1 MIKFKK
7 ILQIIFKNFFYW
19 IFKKIYGKI
28 NTYNNQINSFKIFEI
43 NSKNILNF
51 YNKKYK
57 IYLIPKGRIYTDN
70 VEHVGIIDKNYLCGE
85 VSYQQ
90 IKGELKDPSFNVCIK
105 KGTPRIKKYFKGR
118 TLNLAQGASGHTN
131 YAHWLFDMLPK
142 IKLYEEKFSLKELSN
157 IYVNKLIQFQ
167 KLTFELL
174 NLENIKIIDSSR
186 FRHIQSDEIIATQHP
201 NYYHGYIM
209 EEHQKLPEWIIHWL
223 RESFIQKSKKI
234 NTVDKI
240 FIDRSNSKFKHCQII
255 NYEDT
260 IEFLTRSGFKI
271 IKLEELTF
279 VEQISLFNHS
289 KIILGAHGAGFANLS
304 FCKPNTKVLE
314 IRPAN
319 HPNKIYERISS
330 INKLDYKLYST
341 DVEKNSNFVGDI
353 NVNIDKLKSL
363 IK

>member
-1 MIKFKK
+1 MKK
-7 ILQIIFKNFFYW
+7 LLQKIFKNFFYW
-19 IFKKIYGKI
+19 LFKKIYGQISIDDKI
-28 NTYNNQINSFKIFEI
+28 NNFKVFKIESNKI
-43 NSKNILNF
+43 KNF
-51 YNKKYK
+51 YKNSYK
-57 IYLIPKGRIYTDN
+57 VYFIPNGRIYTDN
-70 VEHVGIIDKNYLCGE
+70 VEHVGIIDNNNNLCGE

-90 IKGELKDPSFNVCIK
+90 IKGELKDLSFNACIK

-142 IKLYEEKFSLKELSN
+142 IKLYEEKFSLKELSS
-157 IYVNKLIQFQ
+157 IYVNKLNSFQ
-167 KLTFELL
+167 KLSFELL
-174 NLENIKIIDSSR
+174 NLEKIKIIDSNK

-234 NTVDKI
+234 NSVDKI

-260 IEFLTRSGFKI
+260 IEFLTSSGFKI
-271 IKLEELTF
+271 LKLEELTF
-279 VEQISLFNHS
+279 VEQISLFNQS
-289 KIILGAHGAGFANLS
+289 KIIIGAHGAGFANLS
-304 FCKPNTKVLE
+304 FCNPGTKIIE

-319 HPNKIYERISS
+319 HPNKIYERISF
-330 INKLDYKLYST
+330 INKLDYDLYST
-341 DVEKNSNFVGDI
+341 IVEKNSNSIGDI
-353 NVNIDKLKSL
+353 NVNIDKLKFL
-363 IK
+363 IR